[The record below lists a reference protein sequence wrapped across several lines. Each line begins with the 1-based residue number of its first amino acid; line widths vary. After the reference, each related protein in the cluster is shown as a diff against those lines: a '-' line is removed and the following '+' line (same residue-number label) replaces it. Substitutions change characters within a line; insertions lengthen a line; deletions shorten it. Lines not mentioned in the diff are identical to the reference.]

1 MKTRRGFTLVEMMI
15 SIAILAVLLGLAAP
29 GFQIFVRNTQ
39 IRTTADSLQAGMQ
52 LARSEAL
59 RRNVRVSFWLVSG
72 ISAACARSAV
82 GTSWVVS
89 INDPTGAC
97 NAGSSSTVAPRLIQ
111 ARMGSDGSTG
121 ITIGAVTGA
130 VSPVAS
136 NCITFNGFGTV
147 EPTCP
152 GGSAPIGRISISS
165 ADSPNTTR
173 DLQVRVASGGSIR
186 MCDPD
191 VPNTDASYCGDVN

>member
-29 GFQIFVRNTQ
+29 GFQTFIRNTQ

-59 RRNVRVSFWLVSG
+59 RRNARVSFWLVSG
-72 ISAACARSAV
+72 IDAACARTAA

-89 INDPTGAC
+89 IDDPAGAC
-97 NAGSSSTVAPRLIQ
+97 NASSSSTVAPRLIQ
-111 ARMGSDGSTG
+111 TRLGSDGSSG
-121 ITIGAVTGA
+121 VTINAVTGA
-130 VSPVAS
+130 LAPTAAS
-136 NCITFNGFGTV
+136 CITFNGFGTV
-147 EPTCP
+147 ESACS
-152 GGSAPIGRISISS
+152 GGGAPIGRISVSS
-165 ADSPNTTR
+165 TDSPNTTR

-191 VPNTDASYCGDVN
+191 VPSSDSSYCGTVN

>member
-1 MKTRRGFTLVEMMI
+1 MKRTRGFTLVEMMI

-29 GFQIFVRNTQ
+29 GFQTFIRNTQ
-39 IRTTADSLQAGMQ
+39 IRTTADSIQAGMQ

-59 RRNVRVSFWLVSG
+59 RRNARVSFWLVSDIDAG
-72 ISAACARSAV
+72 CVSTEA

-89 INDPTGAC
+89 MDNPAGAC
-97 NAGSSSTVAPRLIQ
+97 NATSSSTVAPRIIQ
-111 ARMGSDGSTG
+111 TRLGSEGSAG
-121 ITIGAVTGA
+121 VTINAVTGGLA
-130 VSPVAS
+130 PAAAS
-136 NCITFNGFGTV
+136 CITFNGFGTV

-152 GGSAPIGRISISS
+152 GGSVPIGRISVTSTN
-165 ADSPNTTR
+165 SPNTTR

-191 VPNTDASYCGDVN
+191 VPSSDPSYCGNVN